1 MIMIGKSMHDLWV
14 YIVILFSYREVEDY
28 MSDKINYVVTS
39 SPWDENFDEVLLLI
53 LCFI

>member
-1 MIMIGKSMHDLWV
+1 
-14 YIVILFSYREVEDY
+14 

-53 LCFI
+53 ICLTLKTTNLV